1 MTITADAARI
11 FADARSM
18 YDSALERLAADDIRD
33 ASEKAWCAAKRATDA
48 LILARTGQE
57 PPKSP
62 DTTRAL
68 DALADQDSSVKI
80 LVGRYYSRQ
89 SQLHGDCFYS
99 GVCQPLATTE
109 RRIRETIDYIQ
120 DAEQLADLQDRGQHL

>member
-18 YDSALERLAADDIRD
+18 YASALERLAADDIRD

-48 LILARTGQE
+48 LILARTGEE
-57 PPKSP
+57 PEKSP
-62 DTTRAL
+62 DTTRGL
-68 DALADQDSSVKI
+68 DTLASQDPSVRT
-80 LVGRYYSRQ
+80 LVGRYFSRQ
-89 SQLHGDCFYS
+89 AQLHGLCFYLGWCEPMS
-99 GVCQPLATTE
+99 ETE

-120 DAEQLADLQDRGQHL
+120 DAERLADLQDRGQHL

>member
-1 MTITADAARI
+1 MTITADAERI
-11 FADARSM
+11 LGDARAM
-18 YDSALERLAADDIRD
+18 YTTAMKCLAADDIRD

-48 LILARTGQE
+48 LIVARTGVE

-68 DALADQDSSVKI
+68 DSLAERDPNVKI

-89 SQLHGDCFYS
+89 SQLHGDCFYT
-99 GVCQPLATTE
+99 GLCDPLPTTE

-120 DAEQLADLQDRGQHL
+120 DAERLADA